1 MTSTR
6 RRRLVGAAVAL
17 TAALTATGCGTTNL
31 NTVHG
36 GAASES
42 PSAMKSVTIPEVTKD
57 DALAAMVP
65 AAIRSRGIL
74 ADGSDASYP
83 PDEFYASDNTTIVG
97 MDIDMLNAVAKKLG
111 LTVKFSN
118 ADFGTIIGGVTSA
131 KYDIGISSFTI
142 NAEREKQVNMVQYYS
157 AGIEWATKPGSDVTP
172 DNACGRTVAVQT
184 STTEVDDTTA
194 LSKKCVAAGKPAI
207 KQISET
213 AQTKVAAD
221 VMAGKADAM
230 SADSTVTAYAIQQ
243 SHGQLAKSGNIYGTA
258 PYGIVVNKP
267 QTQFAQAIAAA
278 LASLQKDGTYAAVL
292 DKWGVKDGAVTSFPV
307 NPSAS

>member
-1 MTSTR
+1 MTSNR
-6 RRRLVGAAVAL
+6 RRRLAGAAMAL
-17 TAALTATGCGTTNL
+17 TAVLTASGCGTTTL
-31 NTVHG
+31 NTAHG
-36 GAASES
+36 GAASA
-42 PSAMKSVTIPEVTKD
+42 SAIKSAAIPEVSKD

-65 AAIRSRGIL
+65 AAIRTGGVL

-97 MDIDMLNAVAKKLG
+97 MDIDMLTAVAKKLG
-111 LTVKFSN
+111 LSVKFTN
-118 ADFGTIIGGVTSA
+118 ADFGTIIGGVTSD

-142 NAEREKQVNMVQYYS
+142 NSDREKQVNMVQYYS
-157 AGIEWATKPGSDVTP
+157 AGIGWAAKPGSDVTA
-172 DNACGRTVAVQT
+172 DNACGKTVAVQ
-184 STTEVDDTTA
+184 SNTTEVDDTAA

-243 SHGQLAKSGNIYGTA
+243 SNGQLVKAGEIYGTA

-278 LASLQKDGTYAAVL
+278 LASLQKDGTYAAIL
-292 DKWGVKDGAVTSFPV
+292 DKWGLKDGAVTSFPV